1 MVKVLT
7 YPWPNEHKV
16 KSFDFSAGEV
26 QVRVDPIP
34 PNAKEVTIESD
45 IRNSR
50 DFMETCLTL
59 NAINHMEG
67 VECPVRLILR
77 YLPYSRQDRP
87 CATGEAFSLEVSLAF
102 LATFLNPN
110 DTLVTWDVHSEVAG
124 SEISRNFPGVNF
136 FNLTA
141 AALLRDL
148 SEVKGISF
156 SPDTIVI
163 SPDKGAVER
172 ATEVKSALGLSEVI
186 YASKVRDPN
195 TGAILRTEV
204 PEEISYEGRP
214 LLIVDDI
221 CDGGRTF
228 IELAKVLR
236 KYNPSRIDLYVT
248 HGIFSKGFLVF
259 EDLIDNFFVANL
271 FPPST
276 GQNFP
281 ENLIAL
287 YRQ

>member
-1 MVKVLT
+1 MVKVFT
-7 YPWPNEHKV
+7 YPGPTQHQV
-16 KSFDFSAGEV
+16 RSFDFSAGEV
-26 QVRVDPIP
+26 QVRVNPIP
-34 PNAKEVTIESD
+34 PSSREITIESD
-45 IRNSR
+45 ILNSR
-50 DFMETCLTL
+50 DFIETCLTL
-59 NAINHMEG
+59 NAINHMVG

-102 LATFLNPN
+102 LTTFLAPS
-110 DTLVTWDVHSEVAG
+110 DTLVTWDVHSDVAESEVL
-124 SEISRNFPGVNF
+124 RNSPGVKFVNI
-136 FNLTA
+136 TA

-148 SEVKGISF
+148 SEIKDITF
-156 SPDTIVI
+156 PPDTIVV
-163 SPDKGAVER
+163 SPDKGAVQR

-204 PEEISYEGRP
+204 PEDVSYEGKP

-259 EDLIDNFFVANL
+259 KDLIDNFFVANL
-271 FPPST
+271 FPPTT
-276 GQNFP
+276 GQSFP

-287 YRQ
+287 YQQ